1 MVDTDYSLCS
11 HNIYK
16 WQADKRRQAAR
27 PRSASFAGSTH
38 TQPPHPAFEHIHE
51 PGGFRRTYV
60 MLNDPERA
68 TQRPMVR
75 NFIEFLYIFGH
86 FVSTF
91 PVCLEFVAYATTQAG
106 EDLEEIEEEDE
117 DELLDDERLPGTET
131 PFLQGGSY
139 GTNTL
144 TVPSTGI
151 PSSVNGH
158 KTSETS
164 PLLERPH
171 ISRSRSRRRAASV
184 GPHGDATVTDAVLM
198 VRPLAIEI
206 SQPVTQSPF

>member
-1 MVDTDYSLCS
+1 
-11 HNIYK
+11 
-16 WQADKRRQAAR
+16 
-27 PRSASFAGSTH
+27 
-38 TQPPHPAFEHIHE
+38 
-51 PGGFRRTYV
+51 
-60 MLNDPERA
+60 
-68 TQRPMVR
+68 MVR